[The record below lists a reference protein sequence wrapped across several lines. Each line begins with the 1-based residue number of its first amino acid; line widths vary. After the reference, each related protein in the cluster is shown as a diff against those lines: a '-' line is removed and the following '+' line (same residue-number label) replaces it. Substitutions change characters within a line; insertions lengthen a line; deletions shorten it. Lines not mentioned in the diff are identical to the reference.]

1 MSEPTVADHQRFLAL
16 AIVEAVR
23 GARAGQGGPFGAV
36 VVKDGAVIAKAA
48 NAVVARRDPT
58 AHAEVEAIRAA
69 CAALGSFR
77 LDGCDLYA
85 SCEPCPMCLGA
96 ILWAR
101 PRAVYFAATRAD
113 AAAAGFD
120 DAVFHQA
127 LEGSAEIS
135 PVRREQIACADAAT
149 PFAVYASLP
158 TRVPY

>member
-1 MSEPTVADHQRFLAL
+1 MSEPALADQRRFLAL
-16 AIVEAVR
+16 AIDEAVR

-36 VVKDGAVIAKAA
+36 VVKDGIVIAKAA
-48 NAVVARRDPT
+48 NAVVANRDPT

-69 CAALGSFR
+69 CAALGTFQ

-85 SCEPCPMCLGA
+85 SCEPCPMCWGA

-101 PRAVYFAATRAD
+101 PRALYFAATRDD

-120 DAVFHQA
+120 DAVFHEMLA
-127 LEGSAEIS
+127 GGVHASG
-135 PVRREQIACADAAT
+135 VHREQVVCDGAGA

-158 TRVPY
+158 ERVRY

>member
-1 MSEPTVADHQRFLAL
+1 MNEPSEADKRRFLEL
-16 AIVEAVR
+16 AIAEAMQ

-36 VVKDGAVIAKAA
+36 VVWGGVVIAKAA
-48 NAVVARRDPT
+48 NAVVANRDPT
-58 AHAEVEAIRAA
+58 AHAEVQAIRAA

-101 PRAVYFAATRAD
+101 PRALYFAATRAD

-120 DAVFHQA
+120 DAVFDRMLDQGVA
-127 LEGSAEIS
+127 SC
-135 PVRREQIACADAAT
+135 PVRREQLLCEDAGT
-149 PFAVYASLP
+149 PFAVWASLP
-158 TRVPY
+158 ERVPY